1 MTSYASREC
10 MSSDS
15 FKAGAAF
22 GFLLLVV
29 LLLGVACA
37 DFGRGGAIGSNGSDG
52 GAPDAAAGFGG
63 GSGSS
68 YGVDIGPLLLDG
80 CAACHSATGAASS
93 TGFVLT
99 GNVPDDY
106 QSTLDFVDV
115 GAPDQSRLIVKME
128 GRGHTGGAIYTRASP
143 ERAQLV
149 RWIGEGAA
157 P

>member
-1 MTSYASREC
+1 MTSCASRGC

-15 FKAGAAF
+15 SKPGADF

-29 LLLGVACA
+29 LLLGAACA
-37 DFGRGGAIGSNGSDG
+37 DFSRGGANGSGG
-52 GAPDAAAGFGG
+52 GAPDAAAGAFGG

-68 YGVDIGPLLLDG
+68 YGVDIAPLLLDG
-80 CAACHSATGAASS
+80 CATCHSATGAASS

-99 GNVPDDY
+99 GNAPDDY
-106 QSTLDFVDV
+106 PSTLDFVDV
-115 GAPDQSRLIVKME
+115 NAPDQSRLIIKME

-143 ERAQLV
+143 EGAQVL